1 MALQPQE
8 NLSDE
13 FGKNDWTPEQEH
25 TWEMWRNTDIFVA
38 LIAKSIQLI
47 VSTALL
53 IYLAYVTLKDR
64 NLRVQPI
71 ILAILSLTS
80 GIFGLLRIYALFP
93 LSGNA

>member
-1 MALQPQE
+1 ML
-8 NLSDE
+8 
-13 FGKNDWTPEQEH
+13 
-25 TWEMWRNTDIFVA
+25 RNTDIFVA
-38 LIAKSIQLI
+38 VIAKSIQII

-64 NLRVQPI
+64 NLRVQPV

-93 LSGNA
+93 LNGNA